1 MTEGI
6 ETSLTFLAKH
16 CCRWSGYIKSTNAQ
30 LTSKTATV
38 MVGRHNL
45 STAKVK
51 QICASHPS
59 RCHAVREGR
68 RVHKSLLRL
77 LQRTSLTLRHHL
89 AETDALLDIYESIMT
104 RAPSTDFACRPLL
117 FVLVLT

>member
-16 CCRWSGYIKSTNAQ
+16 CCRWSGYTKSTNAQ

-38 MVGRHNL
+38 MAGRHNL
-45 STAKVK
+45 SSAKVK

-77 LQRTSLTLRHHL
+77 LQRTSLTLCHHL
-89 AETDALLDIYESIMT
+89 AETDALLDIYESIIT